1 MNATSVTLKSHSP
14 AETTAFAARLAAT
27 LRAGDC
33 LLLDGPVGA
42 GKTHFARGLIQS
54 LLPMPEDVP
63 SPTYTLVQSYDTTAG
78 PLVHADLYRLAGTD
92 EIEELG
98 LPEAFESA
106 ICIVEWPDRL
116 GPLAPDDALRVTF
129 AADDGAAEA
138 RRISLG
144 WSDVRWSGRIPETS
158 NA

>member
-14 AETTAFAARLAAT
+14 AETTEFAARLAAT
-27 LRAGDC
+27 LRGGDC

-54 LLPMPEDVP
+54 LLPAPEDVP

-78 PLVHADLYRLAGTD
+78 PLFHADLYRLTGTD

-116 GPLAPDDALRVTF
+116 GPLAPRDALRVTF
-129 AADDGAAEA
+129 AADDNAAEA
-138 RRISLG
+138 RCISFG
-144 WSDVRWSGRIPETS
+144 WSDARWSGRIPEIS